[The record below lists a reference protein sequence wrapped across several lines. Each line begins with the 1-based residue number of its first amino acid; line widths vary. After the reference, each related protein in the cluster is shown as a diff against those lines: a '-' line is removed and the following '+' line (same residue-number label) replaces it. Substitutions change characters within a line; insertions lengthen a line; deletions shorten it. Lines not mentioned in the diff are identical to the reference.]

1 MRQAAETLAAPLP
14 ALQAEAEQVANTVA
28 YGVHGR
34 RKVGAGETF
43 WQFRRYQ
50 PGDMRSTIDWRK
62 SAKSEHLFIR
72 EHEWEA
78 ADTVWLWRDGAPSTN
93 YRSTFAPVTKWH
105 RASVITIALA
115 SLLVRGGER
124 IAALEST
131 SPPASGRA
139 ALREFAHTLSIP
151 DFGQSGF
158 PDVRHLPRH
167 AKVVLVSDFF
177 HPYEEI
183 ASLLTNLTSAGITGH
198 LMQVI
203 DPSEEDFPFEGRIQ
217 FENAEHTQ
225 QMTFDRSQDLRGD
238 YRREFIAHREAIS
251 DRARKLGWTF
261 AHHRTDS
268 PPEAALLALFHA
280 LSAQIDAQKAGGL

>member
-183 ASLLTNLTSAGITGH
+183 ASLLTKLTSAGITGH
-198 LMQVI
+198 LNTPKNNHLTQRGFDMRRFGI
-203 DPSEEDFPFEGRIQ
+203 RAFPRHI
-217 FENAEHTQ
+217 
-225 QMTFDRSQDLRGD
+225 
-238 YRREFIAHREAIS
+238 
-251 DRARKLGWTF
+251 WTF
-261 AHHRTDS
+261 VDQSRCCAWGC
-268 PPEAALLALFHA
+268 AIALE
-280 LSAQIDAQKAGGL
+280 SVIWI